1 MGSRFRVLGSEVQGF
16 CLLFSTSE
24 PLNVELLNP
33 MTDTYP
39 SDGNRCGAAKF
50 RNRMKAKTMPTIRQK
65 IISLLSETEMSARE
79 ISGEVG
85 IAEKE
90 VAEHLAHIARSVS
103 TQGKKIITIPA
114 ICLACGYEFE
124 NRRRFTRPGRCPQ
137 CKKSHLQSPR
147 FRIC

>member
-1 MGSRFRVLGSEVQGF
+1 
-16 CLLFSTSE
+16 
-24 PLNVELLNP
+24 
-33 MTDTYP
+33 
-39 SDGNRCGAAKF
+39 
-50 RNRMKAKTMPTIRQK
+50 MPTIRQK
-65 IISLLSETEMSARE
+65 IISLLSQTEMSARE

-103 TQGKKIITIPA
+103 SQGKKVIITPA
-114 ICLACGYEFE
+114 TCLTCGYEFE
-124 NRRRFTRPGRCPQ
+124 NRRRFSRPGRCPQ

>member
-1 MGSRFRVLGSEVQGF
+1 
-16 CLLFSTSE
+16 
-24 PLNVELLNP
+24 
-33 MTDTYP
+33 
-39 SDGNRCGAAKF
+39 
-50 RNRMKAKTMPTIRQK
+50 MPTIRQK

-90 VAEHLAHIARSVS
+90 VTEHLAHIGRSVGS
-103 TQGKKIITIPA
+103 QGKKIVIAPA
-114 ICLACGYEFE
+114 TCLACGYVFAG
-124 NRRRFTRPGRCPQ
+124 RKRFKRPGRCPQ